1 MSLSTTA
8 VATKTATISIVVSPT
23 KCKKC
28 DACRAM
34 ADEMA
39 AKYPGQLAVNV
50 IPANSPEA
58 DEFGVV
64 LPPTVIVGDF
74 IVAAGKVPVESGL
87 AKLVAKELGEE
98 SA

>member
-1 MSLSTTA
+1 
-8 VATKTATISIVVSPT
+8 VALTINIVVSPT

-39 AKYPGQLAVNV
+39 AKYPGRLVVNI

-58 DEFGVV
+58 DEYGVV

-74 IVAAGKVPVESGL
+74 IAAAGSVPRAGAFE
-87 AKLVAKELGEE
+87 AIIRDELGLPE
-98 SA
+98 

>member
-1 MSLSTTA
+1 MA
-8 VATKTATISIVVSPT
+8 VTINIVVAPT

-39 AKYPGQLAVNV
+39 AKYPGRLAVNI

-58 DEFGVV
+58 DEYGVV

-74 IVAAGKVPVESGL
+74 IVAAGSVPRASAFETIIRE
-87 AKLVAKELGEE
+87 ELGLTE
-98 SA
+98 